1 MDALDEI
8 AAPGGDERRIL
19 GESGGEILALQLYP
33 SVMVTIRRST
43 RSWAT
48 RIRAIAAGKSSPA

>member
-19 GESGGEILALQLYP
+19 RESGGEILALQLYP